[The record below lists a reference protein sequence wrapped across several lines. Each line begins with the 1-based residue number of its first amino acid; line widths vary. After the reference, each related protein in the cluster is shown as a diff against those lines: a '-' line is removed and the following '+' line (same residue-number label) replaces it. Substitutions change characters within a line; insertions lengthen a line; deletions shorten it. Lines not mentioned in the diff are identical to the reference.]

1 MVVNLKKKILISII
15 VLVFM
20 PFTAT
25 ASFSVSK
32 NNTLLFETKTW
43 SGEIDPVNLA
53 VKAIRNKTDPIM
65 LADCPTKLGEVQN
78 FTIEGQKASWYYP
91 FNDIKV
97 TSFIQ
102 DERIILKF
110 ETTKAQKLIFPRTG
124 IDKTTKALIYPQG
137 EGLFIPIDDQF
148 WKKELARS
156 QLNTHGELSMPFWG
170 HYHDSGTS
178 TFILRDDLNS
188 TLHILENNNLYIQLE
203 HQFKKIGN
211 YFAPFEINIVLGED
225 SPIEPSLQYR
235 KYLSEKGELKI
246 LKEKSKQNK
255 EIEKLYGA
263 IHIYLWGDGRDL
275 IALNKIKELGINKAW
290 LGYDQDPR
298 TNEHLVTPEFIKT
311 AINSGY
317 LIGPYDSFH
326 TMEDPMKANSINAIF
341 KDLYPSACIINQ
353 DNKINIGF
361 GGKGCHLS
369 SEALILQKPPNKTI
383 YDRVDKF
390 KDTGINSYFL
400 DCDATGELF
409 EDYSPIHPM
418 TQEKDRLNRIERM
431 NYISNKKN
439 LVLGSETAAAWS
451 IPFIAFS
458 HGNFSVHNSIH
469 WKFTKS
475 KNYGNWWPSENPAF
489 FFKQVKAS
497 DEYIKARYTAQY
509 RLPLFQTVFHD
520 CIITTD
526 RWELSHMKIENAF
539 KEREL
544 LELLYGIPSIWS
556 LNLKDISKYG
566 VHLKKLFQ
574 FFSPIHK
581 TIATE
586 KIENFK
592 WLDHERKIQQIIFGN
607 KIKLTAN
614 FSDKTY
620 NKITPKTIEVKW
632 LNNGKKEYYTP

>member
-78 FTIEGQKASWYYP
+78 FTIEDQKASWYYP

-124 IDKTTKALIYPQG
+124 IDKTTKALIYPEG

-188 TLHILENNNLYIQLE
+188 TLHILENKNLYIQLE

-326 TMEDPMKANSINAIF
+326 TMEDPMKANSINTIF

-361 GGKGCHLS
+361 IF
-369 SEALILQKPPNKTI
+369 LIQPIL
-383 YDRVDKF
+383 KF
-390 KDTGINSYFL
+390 
-400 DCDATGELF
+400 
-409 EDYSPIHPM
+409 
-418 TQEKDRLNRIERM
+418 
-431 NYISNKKN
+431 
-439 LVLGSETAAAWS
+439 
-451 IPFIAFS
+451 
-458 HGNFSVHNSIH
+458 
-469 WKFTKS
+469 
-475 KNYGNWWPSENPAF
+475 
-489 FFKQVKAS
+489 
-497 DEYIKARYTAQY
+497 
-509 RLPLFQTVFHD
+509 
-520 CIITTD
+520 
-526 RWELSHMKIENAF
+526 
-539 KEREL
+539 
-544 LELLYGIPSIWS
+544 
-556 LNLKDISKYG
+556 
-566 VHLKKLFQ
+566 
-574 FFSPIHK
+574 
-581 TIATE
+581 
-586 KIENFK
+586 
-592 WLDHERKIQQIIFGN
+592 
-607 KIKLTAN
+607 
-614 FSDKTY
+614 
-620 NKITPKTIEVKW
+620 
-632 LNNGKKEYYTP
+632 